1 MSGRDPKL
9 FLKFVLSS
17 SRASLSV
24 GEMRVLLAR
33 LLPILFAIS
42 TATADV
48 CVDPTGGKYPSF
60 ATNPSFEFTIA
71 PINYRRRFSFPPPH
85 RVFMS

>member
-17 SRASLSV
+17 SRVSLSV
-24 GEMRVLLAR
+24 GEMRVLSR
-33 LLPILFAIS
+33 LLILFAIS